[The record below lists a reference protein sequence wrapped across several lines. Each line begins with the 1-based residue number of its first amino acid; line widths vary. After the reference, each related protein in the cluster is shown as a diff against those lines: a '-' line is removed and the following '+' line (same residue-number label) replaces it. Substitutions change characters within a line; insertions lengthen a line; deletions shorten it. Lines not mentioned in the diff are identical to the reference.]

1 MTLNLAK
8 EIYDVTHL
16 TGTFTLRSGQTSH
29 EYFDKYM
36 FESDPA
42 ILAQVAE
49 ELVGLI
55 PEDTEVLAGLEMG
68 GIPIATALSLKS
80 GTPSAFVRKKQRNTA
95 PANWRKVRTL
105 RVNAYV

>member
-16 TGTFTLRSGQTSH
+16 TGTFTLRSGQTSD
-29 EYFDKYM
+29 EYFDKYL

-68 GIPIATALSLKS
+68 GDSDCNCAILEVRHSVRICKKKS
-80 GTPSAFVRKKQRNTA
+80 KGIRYLQIGGRCGH
-95 PANWRKVRTL
+95 
-105 RVNAYV
+105 